1 MKFEKPKTDWFNFIS
16 TVIVIFA
23 VTLSMLLAPHAS
35 QEVIKT
41 VLSFVTGEIGLL
53 YIWFG
58 IAVLFF
64 LLIIAF
70 SPFGKIKLGLQN
82 DNPEHSTLSWIAML
96 FSTGIGTTILYWGT
110 IEWIE
115 YYQEPPFKIQARTEG
130 ALKWSTS
137 YGMFHWGIIGWA
149 LYCFPAVCLGYAYHV
164 RNELSLNL
172 SSACLP
178 VLGGSARKMPGRVVD
193 ILFMIGL
200 LGSSA
205 TGIGL
210 TTPLITE
217 SFGKFFNIEQSF
229 GLTICAIALV
239 VAVIALSVYVGL
251 ERGIKKLSN
260 INIILILIIM
270 MMIVALGPTKFIIN
284 QGTDSFLFM
293 LKHLPEM
300 SGVGYPSQ
308 NKAFTEKWTIFYW
321 AWWLALGPFVGM
333 FICKISRGRTLR
345 QLILNVLFFGTLGCT
360 VCIAI
365 LSGYSLFLEQ
375 VQGEGIVDSFNQNK
389 HSVVIQVLTS
399 LPLGE
404 WILPIFFLLCI
415 SFAATTYDSA
425 SYTLAAAATI
435 KLQPS
440 EHPARWHRVVWAVV
454 LGFLPLAL
462 ILLSNLTGDNDQ
474 NSVLLL
480 LQTASVAVSLP
491 ILLIGVIMIV
501 SLIILLFKH
510 ETGEELKV
518 EGK

>member
-1 MKFEKPKTDWFNFIS
+1 MQINEPKTNWFNFIS
-16 TVIVIFA
+16 TVIVILA
-23 VTLSMLLAPHAS
+23 ITLSLLLAPHSS
-35 QEVIKT
+35 QEIIKR
-41 VLSFVTGEIGLL
+41 VLSFVTSEIGML

-58 IAVLFF
+58 IVVLFF
-64 LLIIAF
+64 LLIIAI
-70 SPFGKIKLGLQN
+70 SPFGRIKLGLQN
-82 DNPEHSTLSWIAML
+82 DSPEHSTLSWIAML

-115 YYQEPPFKIQARTEG
+115 YYQEPPYGIQSRSEN
-130 ALKWSTS
+130 ALKWSVS

-149 LYCFPAVCLGYAYHV
+149 LYCFPAVCLGYSYHV

-172 SSACLP
+172 SSACRP
-178 VLGGSARKMPGRVVD
+178 VLRESARKMPGKVVD

-200 LGSSA
+200 LGSSI

-229 GLTICAIALV
+229 GLTFSAIALV

-251 ERGIKKLSN
+251 EKGIKKLSN

-270 MMIVALGPTKFIIN
+270 VMILALGPTKFIIN
-284 QGTDSFLFM
+284 QGTDSFIFM

-300 SGVGYPSQ
+300 SGIGYPSQ

-345 QLILNVLFFGTLGCT
+345 QLILGVLFFGTLGCT
-360 VCIAI
+360 ICIAI

-375 VQGEGIVDSFNQNK
+375 EQGIGIVDSFNNNK
-389 HSVVIQVLTS
+389 HSVVILVLTS

-404 WILPIFFLLCI
+404 WILPFFFLLCI

-435 KLQPS
+435 KLKPS

-454 LGFLPLAL
+454 LGFLPLV
-462 ILLSNLTGDNDQ
+462 LLLLTHLTGENDQ
-474 NSVLLL
+474 DSVLLL
-480 LQTASVAVSLP
+480 LQTASVAVSVP
-491 ILLIGVIMIV
+491 ILLIGIIMMV
-501 SLIILLFKH
+501 SLTMLLFKY
-510 ETGEELKV
+510 ET
-518 EGK
+518 

>member
-1 MKFEKPKTDWFNFIS
+1 MQFENPKTDWFNFIS
-16 TVIVIFA
+16 TGIVIFII
-23 VTLSMLLAPHAS
+23 TLSMLLAPRAS
-35 QEVIKT
+35 QEAIKGT
-41 VLSFVTGEIGLL
+41 FSFITDKIGLI

-64 LLIIAF
+64 LLAIAF
-70 SPFGKIKLGLQN
+70 SSFGKIKLGLKN
-82 DNPEHSTLSWIAML
+82 DCPEHSTMSWVAMI

-115 YYQEPPFKIQARTEG
+115 YYQEPPFEIQARTEN

-172 SSACLP
+172 SSACRP
-178 VLGGSARKMPGRVVD
+178 VLRGTARKIPGRVVD

-200 LGSSA
+200 LGSA
-205 TGIGL
+205 TTGIGL

-217 SFGKFFNIEQSF
+217 SFGKFFNVEQSF
-229 GLTICAIALV
+229 GLTVSAIALV

-260 INIILILIIM
+260 IKIILIFIIIM
-270 MMIVALGPTKFIIN
+270 MIITFGPTKYIVNKGI
-284 QGTDSFLFM
+284 DSLFFM
-293 LKHLPEM
+293 LTHLPEM
-300 SGVGYPSQ
+300 SGVDYPSQ

-345 QLILNVLFFGTLGCT
+345 QLILGVLFFGTLGCT
-360 VCIAI
+360 ICIGI

-375 VQGEGIVDSFNQNK
+375 EQGMQIIDSFNQNK

-399 LPLGE
+399 LPMGK
-404 WILPIFFLLCI
+404 WILPFFFLLCI

-435 KLQPS
+435 TLKPS

-454 LGFLPLAL
+454 LGFFPLV
-462 ILLSNLTGDNDQ
+462 LLSLGHLTGENDQ
-474 NSVLLL
+474 NSILLL

-491 ILLIGVIMIV
+491 ILLIGVIMAA
-501 SLIILLFKH
+501 SLTLLLFKH
-510 ETGEELKV
+510 GNGEK
-518 EGK
+518 